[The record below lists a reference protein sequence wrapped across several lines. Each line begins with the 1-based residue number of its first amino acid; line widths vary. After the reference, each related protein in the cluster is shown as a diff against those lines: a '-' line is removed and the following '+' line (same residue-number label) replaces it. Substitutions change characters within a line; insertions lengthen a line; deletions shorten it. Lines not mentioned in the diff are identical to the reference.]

1 LALASSI
8 SAILTT
14 ILLFISLRKKIGKL
28 GFKNIFITFI
38 KVSSY
43 CGDKSTGQVTHVL
56 GLNIDIKGRDVIII
70 DDIVDSGVTINEL
83 YSIVSGQKPSSIAI
97 AAFIFKPNS
106 YKGGVKIDYIG
117 MTMQDNNFIVGY
129 GLDYNEKGRNFP
141 EIYIAE

>member
-1 LALASSI
+1 ISTLNGAFMFTSDLMKEIEVDSS
-8 SAILTT
+8 
-14 ILLFISLRKKIGKL
+14 
-28 GFKNIFITFI
+28 ITFI